1 MTTPAEALTAAI
13 RSPKRGTLAI
23 MPYLVAGYP
32 SRDGFAE
39 TLTEL
44 SKVADAIELGVPF
57 TDPMADGLTIQEA
70 SAKALEGGVSLRWII
85 QMLEQVEL
93 ECPVVLMSY
102 LNPLLAY
109 GLRNLARD
117 AVEVGVSGFI
127 VPDLP
132 FEEGDELEELC
143 RQHGLARIQLVT
155 PITGSDRMRRLTRES
170 GGFVYA
176 VTRTGITG
184 GDVDSS
190 SIGAYLDGITEV
202 SPVPVCAGFG
212 ISTRADLDNLRDH
225 ADGAVI
231 GSAVIRAIDAGHS
244 PADFIRSLLPS

>member
-1 MTTPAEALTAAI
+1 MSTPAETLTAAI

-23 MPYLVAGYP
+23 MPYIVAGYP
-32 SRDGFAE
+32 SREGFAQ
-39 TLTEL
+39 TLKEL
-44 SKVADAIELGVPF
+44 SQVADAIELGVPF

-70 SAKALEGGVSLRWII
+70 AAKALEGGVSLRWII
-85 QMLEQVEL
+85 QMLGEVEL
-93 ECPVVLMSY
+93 DCPVVLMSY

-109 GLRNLARD
+109 GLRNLAHD

-132 FEEGDELEELC
+132 FEEGSELERWCDEL
-143 RQHGLARIQLVT
+143 GLARIQLVT
-155 PITGSDRMRRLTRES
+155 PITAPERMRRLVQHS

-184 GDVDSS
+184 GDVDSAG
-190 SIGAYLDGITEV
+190 IGSYLDAIAEV

-231 GSAVIRAIDAGHS
+231 GSAVIRAIDAGHT
-244 PADFIRSLLPS
+244 PADFVRSLLPT